1 MTSKVLRSLAAGMLL
16 LLPPLAA
23 PVTSAEEPDPKKSA
37 EEQASEEQQPSDEGP
52 TEYVEVVVPFAPE
65 SSTIASK
72 LPLPLQLTPANVGSV
87 PVPLML
93 EQDAYVLTDALRNV
107 SSLNVQAQGGVHDFF
122 MIRGYDSVSGSVVLT
137 DGAAEPESTWYPMYN
152 VAGVE
157 VLKGPSGFLYGTD
170 PLAGAVNI
178 VRKQPVETSFAAFGV
193 SAGSF
198 GTYEGTLDW
207 NQASADGEKNFRLNG
222 LAYGT
227 DNWRD
232 VGDASQYAL
241 NPSFTWEIGE
251 ASRLNFNAEYV
262 QADFS
267 PDSGLPLVASEVPDV
282 PRERSYQTPMDF
294 SEQDIARF
302 QVDYETKLNERVR
315 LRNKFYYRGL
325 DWLTQGTQ
333 FAGVFPAPPSGELF
347 VSRLLTSLD
356 DDQTFMG
363 NQFEGV
369 FRAKTGKITHDLLA
383 GVEVKYLTD
392 DFDIGVV
399 PPENP
404 LTPGVPGIPAIS
416 LENPVE
422 TAQPVPA
429 IAFLSGSSD
438 SWVYAPYV
446 TDQMTF
452 STAFQV
458 LLGAR
463 WDVISRDD
471 ERVPGPLLFPATT
484 ENLSRDD
491 DKVSPMVGLLWAPS
505 PTLSFYANGSEAYA
519 PAGVRVFGDLEPEK
533 STGFE
538 LGTKKKLL
546 GQRMRATFAL
556 YQLERKNVAIPDDL
570 GVTQQAGDQRS
581 RGVELELAAEPA
593 RGLHASLAY
602 AYTDAELTH
611 FAERVIVGFDGSG
624 QPIFATVDRSGN
636 DPAFVPQ
643 NLVNLWVGKSFT
655 NGFGLGGGARFID
668 EQFVAEDNAASID
681 SAVVLDAT
689 VFYELK
695 ALRLSLNFKNVL
707 DEEYEMRG
715 FGSTSVLP
723 AQPFAVFAGLQYR
736 M

>member
-1 MTSKVLRSLAAGMLL
+1 MKSRVLCALAVLVL
-16 LLPPLAA
+16 LLPLA
-23 PVTSAEEPDPKKSA
+23 VTTVSAQQDDAKKKSA
-37 EEQASEEQQPSDEGP
+37 EERASSEEQQPPSDDGP
-52 TEYVEVVVPFAPE
+52 TEYVEVVVPFAPR

-72 LPLPLQLTPANVGSV
+72 LALPLQLTPANVGSV
-87 PVPLML
+87 PEPLML

-122 MIRGYDSVSGSVVLT
+122 MIRGYDSISGSLVMT
-137 DGAAEPESTWYPMYN
+137 DGAVEPESTWYPTYN

-170 PLAGAVNI
+170 GLAGTVNI
-178 VRKQPVETSFAAFGV
+178 VRKQPVETNFATFGL
-193 SAGSF
+193 SGGSF

-207 NQASADGEKNFRLNG
+207 NRASGDGSKNFRVNG
-222 LAYGT
+222 LAYGS

-232 VGDASQYAL
+232 IGDASQYAL
-241 NPSFTWEIGE
+241 NPSFTWKIGE
-251 ASRLNFNAEYV
+251 ASRLNVNAEYV

-267 PDSGLPLVASEVPDV
+267 PDSGLPLVSNEVPDV

-302 QVDYETKLNERVR
+302 QADYETKVSDGLR

-325 DWLTQGTQ
+325 DWLTSGTQ
-333 FAGVFPAPPSGELF
+333 FAGVFPAPPAGELF

-356 DDQTFMG
+356 DDQEFLG

-369 FRAKTGKITHDLLA
+369 FRAKTGTITHDLLA
-383 GVEVKYLTD
+383 GIEVKYLTD
-392 DFDIGVV
+392 DYSIDVV
-399 PPENP
+399 PPQSP
-404 LTPGVPGIPAIS
+404 LTPAGIPAIS

-422 TAQPVPA
+422 TAQPVPG
-429 IAFLSGSSD
+429 IPYLSGTSD

-452 STAFQV
+452 STEFQV

-491 DKVSPMVGLLWAPS
+491 DKVSPMVGVLWAPN
-505 PTLSFYANGSEAYA
+505 PTLSFYANGSEAFA

-538 LGTKKKLL
+538 LGTKKKLM
-546 GQRMRATFAL
+546 GNRMRATFAV
-556 YQLERKNVAIPDDL
+556 YQLERENVAIPDDL

-581 RGVELELAAEPA
+581 RGVEVELAAEPA

-611 FAERVIVGFDGSG
+611 FAERVIVGFDPFG
-624 QPIFATVDRSGN
+624 QPVYATVDRSGN

-643 NLVNLWVGKSFT
+643 NLVNLWVGKTFS
-655 NGFGLGGGARFID
+655 GGLGIGGGARFID
-668 EQFVAEDNAASID
+668 EQFVAEDNAAKID
-681 SAVVLDAT
+681 SAIVIDAT

-695 ALRLSLNFKNVL
+695 SLRLSLNFKNLL

>member
-1 MTSKVLRSLAAGMLL
+1 MKPKALCSLTALSLLLSLA
-16 LLPPLAA
+16 LAA
-23 PVTSAEEPDPKKSA
+23 PAAIAQEGDAKKKSD
-37 EEQASEEQQPSDEGP
+37 EEQEPQPSDEAP

-122 MIRGYDSVSGSVVLT
+122 MIRGYDSISGSLVMT
-137 DGAAEPESTWYPMYN
+137 DGAVEPESTWYPMYN

-157 VLKGPSGFLYGTD
+157 VLKGPSGFLYGSD

-178 VRKQPVETSFAAFGV
+178 VRKQPVESSFTTLGV

-207 NQASADGEKNFRLNG
+207 NLASPDGDKNFRLNG
-222 LAYGT
+222 LAYGS

-241 NPSFTWEIGE
+241 NPSFTWNIGE
-251 ASRLNFNAEYV
+251 ASRLNFNVEYV

-267 PDSGLPLVASEVPDV
+267 PDSGLPLVANEVPDV

-302 QVDYETKLNERVR
+302 QVDYETKVSEGLR

-333 FAGVFPAPPSGELF
+333 FAGVFPTPPAGELF

-356 DDQTFMG
+356 DDQTFLG

-369 FRAKTGKITHDLLA
+369 FRARTGKVTHDLLA

-392 DFDIGVV
+392 DFSIDVV
-399 PPENP
+399 PPQSP
-404 LTPGVPGIPAIS
+404 LTPGGLPAIS

-422 TAQPVPA
+422 TAQPVSGIPY
-429 IAFLSGSSD
+429 LSGTSD

-491 DKVSPMVGLLWAPS
+491 DKVSPMIGVLWAPS

-556 YQLERKNVAIPDDL
+556 YQLERENVAIPDDL

-602 AYTDAELTH
+602 AYTDAELTR
-611 FAERVIVGFDGSG
+611 FAERVIVGFDGFG

-643 NLVNLWVGKSFT
+643 NLVNVWVGKSFE
-655 NGFGLGGGARFID
+655 NGFGVGGGARFID
-668 EQFVAEDNAASID
+668 EQFVAEDNAAKID
-681 SAVVLDAT
+681 SAIVVDAT

-695 ALRLSLNFKNVL
+695 SMRLSLNFKNVL